1 LPYVD
6 QHPVPFNNGPVF
18 NVNLRLRSCISLF
31 LKIICTRKPIEL
43 SNILMPRVIALLLLG
58 FILSYHSFAQSVP
71 ANQGTATQSV
81 PANNR
86 PSVLINGKIKDTLEK
101 KTLSNASIL
110 LLRQSDS
117 ILVQYTRTDKTGNF
131 TLQHIPPGHYL
142 LLVTY
147 PAYADYADSLI
158 VKDSSDIS
166 LPPIA
171 LVLKSK
177 LLEEVIVNGSKGA
190 IHIKGDTVEFKA
202 DSFHTQAGATVEDL
216 LKKLP
221 GIQVDRNGKI
231 TAQGQKVQKVL
242 VDGEEFFGDDPTL
255 VTQNL
260 RADMVDKVQIF
271 DKKSD
276 QAAFTGIDDGQK
288 TKTINLKLKDGK
300 KNGYFG
306 KVTAGAGTD
315 GYYDAQAMVNLFK
328 KKQKMAAYGIISNTG
343 KTGLN
348 WQERDNYGQSVMG
361 MADYDENTGYF
372 SVNMPGDDLN
382 SWDGRYNGQ
391 GFPTVKTGG
400 LHYNDKWDDDR
411 QSFNGNY
418 KIMQLDV
425 SGNSST
431 NSQYILPDTL
441 YYNRQKQVFRN
452 QILRHSLDGSYE
464 LKFDSTSSLKIMADG
479 GTDHK
484 TTSSSNSS
492 EALAIDSSLVNQN
505 SRTSTAISDSRIV
518 NSNLLWRKKLPKK
531 GRTLSVNLRENYTRS
546 STNGYLNSTTS
557 FYSGGIFSHDSLID
571 QYKEYHTE
579 NTLLDSKITY
589 TEPLSNISFLSANY
603 GLSVNNSQSD
613 RSSFSKSNDGKYTAL
628 DSLYSN
634 NYQFNVFTQQGGL
647 TYMLIKKR
655 LRFNAGTNLGFTNF
669 HQRDLQKD
677 TMAKRQFINW
687 YPQASFSYSF
697 TNQRRLNIQYNGYTS
712 QPSLQQIQPIRT
724 NEDPLN
730 ITVGNP
736 GLKPQFGNR
745 IGLNFFD
752 YKVLTDRS
760 IWVSLS
766 YGFTQNAIS
775 SKSTVDSSGRRVS
788 QSINV
793 NGNYS
798 FYANI
803 NYDFKWRAPDL
814 HIGLFTDLNQS
825 SNVSIVNDLLNKTNS
840 GNYQLGFNIDKS
852 REKKYEIFL
861 RSSATYT
868 RSRSSINTGISA
880 DYWTY
885 TISPGVDVFL
895 PLKFQVHTEADI
907 SLRQKTPVF
916 TTNNNVALLNAWIGK
931 KFLKNDAL
939 LLKASG
945 NDLLNQN
952 IGFNRTVNSNFISQN
967 TYTTIKRYFML
978 SIVWNF
984 TKAGTPAPAN
994 GN

>member
-1 LPYVD
+1 
-6 QHPVPFNNGPVF
+6 
-18 NVNLRLRSCISLF
+18 
-31 LKIICTRKPIEL
+31 
-43 SNILMPRVIALLLLG
+43 MPRLITLLLPG
-58 FILSYHSFAQSVP
+58 FILSYCSFAQSVP
-71 ANQGTATQSV
+71 ASQGTATPST
-81 PANNR
+81 PASNG
-86 PSVLINGKIKDTLEK
+86 PAALINGNIKDTLEK
-101 KTLSNASIL
+101 KILSNASIL

-117 ILVQYTRTDKTGNF
+117 ILVQYTRTNKAGHF
-131 TLQHIPPGHYL
+131 ILLHIPPGHYL

-158 VKDSSDIS
+158 VKDTADIN
-166 LPPIA
+166 LPSIA

-177 LLEEVIVNGSKGA
+177 LLEAVVVNGSKGA

-231 TAQGQKVQKVL
+231 TAQGEKVQKVL

-260 RADMVDKVQIF
+260 RADMVDKVQVF

-276 QAAFTGIDDGQK
+276 QSEFTGIDDGQK
-288 TKTINLKLKDGK
+288 KKTINLKLKDGK

-315 GYYDAQAMVNLFK
+315 GYDDAQAMVNLFK
-328 KKQKMAAYGIISNTG
+328 KKKKLAAYGILSNTG

-348 WQERDNYGQSVMG
+348 WQERDNYGQSFSG
-361 MADYDENTGYF
+361 MAEYDENTGFF
-372 SVNMPGDDLN
+372 SLNMPANDLD

-391 GFPTVKTGG
+391 GFPSVKTGG

-411 QSFNGNY
+411 RSFNGNY
-418 KIMQLDV
+418 KVMQLDV
-425 SGNSST
+425 NGSSAT

-441 YYNRQKQVFRN
+441 YYNRQNQTFRN
-452 QILRHSLDGSYE
+452 HILRHSLDGSYE

-484 TTSSSNSS
+484 TSDSRFTS
-492 EALAIDSSLVNQN
+492 EFLAIDSSLVNRN
-505 SRTSTAISDSRIV
+505 TRTISNTSDTRTV

-531 GRTLSVNLRENYTRS
+531 GRTLSVNIRENYS
-546 STNGYLNSTTS
+546 HNSAAGYLNSVTNY
-557 FYSGGIFSHDSLID
+557 FNNGIPSHDSLID
-571 QYKEYHTE
+571 QYKNYHTE

-589 TEPLSNISFLSANY
+589 TEPLSAISFLTANY
-603 GLSVNNSQSD
+603 GLSVSNSQSD
-613 RSSFSKSNDGKYTAL
+613 RSSFNKSNAGKYTAL
-628 DSLYSN
+628 DTLYSN

-647 TYMLIKKR
+647 AYSLVKKR
-655 LRFNAGTNLGFTNF
+655 LRFNAGTNLGFTSF
-669 HQRDLQKD
+669 HQRDLQAD
-677 TMAKRQFINW
+677 TMTRRQFTNW

-697 TNQRRLNIQYNGYTS
+697 SSQRRLNVQYNGYTS

-736 GLKPQFGNR
+736 GLKPQFVNR

-760 IWVSLS
+760 IWASMS
-766 YGFTQNAIS
+766 YEFTQNAIS
-775 SKSTVDSSGRRVS
+775 NSSTVDTSGKRFS

-793 NGNYS
+793 NGNHTLN
-798 FYANI
+798 ANI
-803 NYDFKWRAPDL
+803 SYDFKWSAPDL
-814 HIGLFTDLNQS
+814 HIGLFTDVSQS
-825 SNVSIVNDLLNKTNS
+825 NSVSIVNSLLNTTRS
-840 GNYQLGFNIDKS
+840 GNYQLGLSINKS
-852 REKKYEIFL
+852 KEKKYELSL

-868 RSRSSINTGISA
+868 QSHSSVNAGVRT
-880 DYWTY
+880 DYWTFN
-885 TISPGVDVFL
+885 IGPALDLFG
-895 PLKFQVHTEADI
+895 PLRFQVHGESDI

-916 TTNNNVALLNAWIGK
+916 TKNNNVVLLNAWIGK

-939 LLKASG
+939 LLKVSG

-952 IGFNRTVNSNFISQN
+952 IGFNRTVNSNFISEN
-967 TYTTIKRYFML
+967 TYSTIKRYFMF